1 MASTVWLLRRGDG
14 AKALVTLVSGV
25 FMSTVVVSFV
35 FWTSSDKGQP
45 WGLVPGG
52 LPLPVAIALGAV
64 VSVFWALYA
73 VRRGRRGGGA
83 I

>member
-1 MASTVWLLRRGDG
+1 MIAVTSLMASTVWLLRRGDG

-45 WGLVPGG
+45 
-52 LPLPVAIALGAV
+52 
-64 VSVFWALYA
+64 
-73 VRRGRRGGGA
+73 
-83 I
+83 